1 MAKQVVLVFPHHSD
15 NAVTVVVVVVDDDV
29 VEKAILFLDF
39 LLLLRF
45 FDIFLPL
52 FVDVGFD
59 EFFVKNEYLPI
70 LFISRLSSSPSLEN
84 KDGSF
89 TLII

>member
-1 MAKQVVLVFPHHSD
+1 M
-15 NAVTVVVVVVDDDV
+15 VVVVVDDDV

-70 LFISRLSSSPSLEN
+70 LF
-84 KDGSF
+84 D
-89 TLII
+89 